1 MKINDKLHG
10 FVVTRVVDVPD
21 VSGKLFEMVHE
32 GSDATLIYLERADE
46 NKTFAIGFRTLPQD
60 DTGVFHIIEHSVL
73 CGSDKYPVKEPFVE
87 LLKGS
92 QNTFLNAM
100 TYEDRTVYPVS
111 SRNPK
116 DFLNLVSVY
125 MDAVLHPTALKD
137 PRIFRQEGWHF
148 ELDEEDNLIYNGV
161 VYNEMKGAY
170 SSPDEI
176 SVAAAKATLFPDTP
190 YKYESGGAPKAI
202 PDLTFEEFC
211 ASHARFY
218 HPSNAVMFL
227 DGQVDLDASLS
238 LLNDFL
244 REYTPIEKTEA
255 IAPQGIVDGGCV
267 TEYYE
272 ISENEDPEGKCR
284 LSLNYVY
291 GSPEDGKLVLATNII
306 IDALLGSNDAP
317 LKKAILKSGLAE
329 DFDTFTNRTVQ
340 QSIQMEARGVK
351 EENLEALES
360 LILDSIRKIAEEGI
374 DKNAISSALNAIEF
388 KLREKDYGSFP
399 KGVAFALSVFGA
411 TNYGRSPEA
420 ALSYEEEVKA
430 IREAIHTDYFEKTLL
445 AMTVDNPHR
454 SKVILL
460 PDKDLGKKI
469 SGEEKERLAKIKAS
483 MTSDELAAIKAETEA
498 LKAWQASVDT
508 EENLAKLP
516 TLGIKDVYVSES
528 VTPTEVHNIAGAE
541 VINHPVDTSGIGYY
555 KLLFKAPDLEC
566 DEIFAL
572 NILSV
577 LFGNVKTDKHYPL
590 EVQNLIKAN
599 LGGLSFGL
607 TMAGKGDDASTYLVV
622 SGSSLDSKREDF
634 RSILTEVLLTSDLG
648 DKEALKNLLMQSKL
662 MAEDMFSQ
670 SGHAVAIGRVSASLY
685 ADGVMKEYISGY
697 EAYKLLCGLIDNY
710 DSQIDSFV
718 EKITSIHKR
727 VATRDRLTISVT
739 GELDKDF
746 IESLV
751 NDLPSDGTTPTHAT
765 IKPLGFKSEAII
777 VPSRVSYA
785 VAGSDAGEAA
795 KDLIG
800 ALMVSRSIL
809 SYEYLWNQIRVLG
822 GAYGAGFMARRN
834 GFIACHS
841 YRDPSPINSIA
852 KYKECGDFLGG
863 ICSSGMDLTKF
874 IIGAIGE
881 YDGLT
886 TPRLA
891 GSKATADY
899 LSGWTPEDDAKVL
912 ADMKSTDK
920 EALAKVAELLTKVFE
935 NAVTCVVGSRE
946 HIEASRDSF
955 DHIIEI

>member
-1 MKINDKLHG
+1 MNINDKIHD
-10 FVVTRVVDVPD
+10 FTITRVVDVPD
-21 VSGKLFEMVHE
+21 VSGRLFEMVHQ
-32 GSDATLIYLERADE
+32 GSGASLLYLDRRDE

-60 DTGVFHIIEHSVL
+60 DTGVFHILEHSVL

-137 PRIFRQEGWHF
+137 SRIFRQEGWHF
-148 ELDEEDNLIYNGV
+148 ELDDEDNLIYNGV

-176 SVAAAKATLFPDTP
+176 SVAAAKATLFPNTP

-218 HPSNAVMFL
+218 HPSNAMMFL
-227 DGQVDLDASLS
+227 DGDIDVDTTLALLD
-238 LLNDFL
+238 DFL
-244 REYTPIEKTEA
+244 REYTPIEKTED
-255 IAPQGIVDGGCV
+255 IAPQAAVDGGVV
-267 TEYYE
+267 TTYYE

-291 GSPEDGKLVLATNII
+291 GSPEDGKLVLATNIL

-340 QSIQMEARGVK
+340 QSIQMEARGIK
-351 EENLEALES
+351 EENLDALEN
-360 LILDSIRKIAEEGI
+360 LIIDSIKKIAEDGI

-420 ALSYEEEVKA
+420 ALSYEADVKEIRDA
-430 IREAIHTDYFEKTLL
+430 IDTDYFEKTLL

-460 PDKDLGKKI
+460 PDKEMGKKI
-469 SGEEKERLAKIKAS
+469 SAEEKERLAKIKAS
-483 MTSDELAAIKAETEA
+483 MTPDELATIKAEAEA
-498 LKAWQASVDT
+498 LKAWQASADT

-516 TLGIKDVYVSES
+516 TLGIEDVYVSES
-528 VTPTEVHNIAGAE
+528 TTPTEIHKIAGAE
-541 VINHPVDTSGIGYY
+541 VINHPIDTSSIGYY
-555 KLLFKAPDLEC
+555 KLLFKASDLDCE
-566 DEIFAL
+566 EIFAL

-577 LFGNVKTDKHYPL
+577 LFGNVKTKNYTPL

-607 TMAGKGDDASTYLVV
+607 TMAGKGEDVSTYLVV

-670 SGHAVAIGRVSASLY
+670 SGHAVAIGRVNASLY
-685 ADGVMKEYISGY
+685 TDGVMKEYISGY
-697 EAYKLLCGLIDNY
+697 EAYKLLCSLIDNY
-710 DSQIDSFV
+710 DSQIDEFV
-718 EKITSIHKR
+718 EKITKLHQR
-727 VATRDRLTISVT
+727 VVTQERLTVSVT
-739 GELDKDF
+739 GALDQDF
-746 IESLV
+746 ISALV
-751 NDLPSDGTTPTHAT
+751 ADLPKDGITPSRAS

-785 VAGSDAGEAA
+785 VIGADAGEET

-822 GAYGAGFMARRN
+822 GAYGAGFMARRQ
-834 GFIACHS
+834 GFIGCYS
-841 YRDPSPINSIA
+841 YRDPSPINSIE
-852 KYKECGDFLGG
+852 KYKECGDFLSG
-863 ICSSGMDLTKF
+863 ICSSDIDLTKF

-912 ADMKSTDK
+912 TDMKSTNK
-920 EALAKVAELLTKVFE
+920 ETLARVADLLTKTFD

-946 HIEASRDSF
+946 HIEANSHAF
-955 DHIIEI
+955 DNIIEI

>member
-1 MKINDKLHG
+1 MDINDKIHG
-10 FVVTRVVDVPD
+10 FTITRVVDVPD
-21 VSGKLFEMVHE
+21 VSGRLFEMVHQ
-32 GSDATLIYLERADE
+32 GSGASLLYLDRRDE

-60 DTGVFHIIEHSVL
+60 DTGVFHILEHSVL

-125 MDAVLHPTALKD
+125 MDAVLHPTALND
-137 PRIFRQEGWHF
+137 SRIFRQEGWHF
-148 ELDEEDNLIYNGV
+148 ELDDEDNLIYNGV

-176 SVAAAKATLFPDTP
+176 SVATAKATLFPDTP

-218 HPSNAVMFL
+218 HPSNAMMFL
-227 DGQVDLDASLS
+227 DGDIDVDTTLALLD
-238 LLNDFL
+238 DFL
-244 REYTPIEKTEA
+244 REYTPIEKTED
-255 IAPQGIVDGGCV
+255 IAPQAAVDGGV
-267 TEYYE
+267 ATTYYE

-291 GSPEDGKLVLATNII
+291 GSPEDGNLVLATNIL

-329 DFDTFTNRTVQ
+329 DFDAFTNRTVQ

-351 EENLEALES
+351 EENLEALEN
-360 LILDSIRKIAEEGI
+360 LIIDSIKKIAEDGI

-420 ALSYEEEVKA
+420 ALSYEADVKEIRDA
-430 IREAIHTDYFEKTLL
+430 IDTDYFEKTLL

-460 PDKDLGKKI
+460 PDKEMGKKI
-469 SGEEKERLAKIKAS
+469 SAEEKERLAKIKAS
-483 MTSDELAAIKAETEA
+483 MTPDELATIKAEAEA
-498 LKAWQASVDT
+498 LKAWQASADT

-516 TLGIKDVYVSES
+516 TLGIEDVYVSES
-528 VTPTEVHNIAGAE
+528 TTPTEIHKIAGAE
-541 VINHPVDTSGIGYY
+541 VINHPIDTSGIGYY
-555 KLLFKAPDLEC
+555 KLLFKASDLDC

-572 NILSV
+572 NILSL
-577 LFGNVKTDKHYPL
+577 LFGNVKTKNHTPL

-607 TMAGKGDDASTYLVV
+607 TMAGKGDDVSTYLVV

-670 SGHAVAIGRVSASLY
+670 SGNAVAIGRVNASLY
-685 ADGVMKEYISGY
+685 TDGVMKEYISGY
-697 EAYKLLCGLIDNY
+697 EAYKLLCSLIDNY
-710 DSQIDSFV
+710 DSQIDGFI
-718 EKITSIHKR
+718 EKITNLHKR
-727 VATRDRLTISVT
+727 VTTRERLTISVT
-739 GELDKDF
+739 GVLDEGF

-751 NDLPSDGTTPTHAT
+751 NDLPTDGITPSRAS

-785 VAGSDAGEAA
+785 VIGADAGEET

-800 ALMVSRSIL
+800 ALKVSRSIL

-822 GAYGAGFMARRN
+822 GAYGTGFVARRD

-852 KYKECGDFLGG
+852 KYKECGDFLSG
-863 ICSSGMDLTKF
+863 ICSSDIDLTKF

-920 EALAKVAELLTKVFE
+920 ETLARVADLLTKTFD

-946 HIEASRDSF
+946 HIEANSHAF
-955 DHIIEI
+955 DNIIEI

>member
-1 MKINDKLHG
+1 MNINDKIHG
-10 FVVTRVVDVPD
+10 FAVTRIVDVPD
-21 VSGKLFEMVHE
+21 VSGRLFEMVHE
-32 GSDATLIYLERADE
+32 GSGASLIFLDRDDD
-46 NKTFAIGFRTLPQD
+46 NKTFAIGFRTLPSD
-60 DTGVFHIIEHSVL
+60 DTGVFHILEHSVL

-137 PRIFRQEGWHF
+137 SRIFRQEGWHF
-148 ELDEEDNLIYNGV
+148 ELDEEENLIYNGV

-176 SVAAAKATLFPDTP
+176 SVATAKATLFPDTP

-218 HPSNAVMFL
+218 HPSNAMMFL
-227 DGQVDLDASLS
+227 DGSIDIDRTLS
-238 LLNDFL
+238 LLDDFL
-244 REYTPIEKTEA
+244 REYTPVARTED
-255 IAPQGIVDGGCV
+255 IAPQPVVDGGV
-267 TEYYE
+267 ATAYYE

-291 GSPEDGKLVLATNII
+291 GSPEDGKLILATNII

-340 QSIQMEARGVK
+340 QSLQMEARGVK
-351 EENLEALES
+351 EENLEALEA
-360 LILDSIRKIAEEGI
+360 LILSSIKKIAEEGI

-388 KLREKDYGSFP
+388 RLREKDYGSFP

-420 ALSYEEEVKA
+420 ALSYEADVKA
-430 IREAIHTDYFEKTLL
+430 IREAMDTNYFEETLL
-445 AMTVDNPHR
+445 AMTVNNPHR

-460 PDKDLGKKI
+460 PDKEMGKKI
-469 SGEEKERLAKIKAS
+469 SAEEKERLAKIKAS
-483 MTSDELAAIKAETEA
+483 MTPDELAAIKADAEA

-516 TLGIKDVYVSES
+516 TLGIEDIYVSDT
-528 VTPTEVHNIAGAE
+528 VTPTDVQKIEGTE
-541 VINHPVDTSGIGYY
+541 VINHPIDTSGIGYY
-555 KLLFKAPDLEC
+555 KLLFKASDLSLE
-566 DEIFAL
+566 EVFAL
-572 NILSV
+572 NTLTV
-577 LFGNVKTDKHYPL
+577 LFGNVKTDKHTPL

-607 TMAGKGDDASTYLVV
+607 TIAGKGDDVCPYLVV
-622 SGSSLDSKREDF
+622 TGSSLDSKKEDL
-634 RSILTEVLLTSDLG
+634 RAILTEVLLTSDLG

-670 SGHAVAIGRVSASLY
+670 SGHAVAIGRVNASLY
-685 ADGVMKEYISGY
+685 TDGVIKEYISGY
-697 EAYKLLCGLIDNY
+697 ESYRLLCDLIDNY
-710 DSQIDSFV
+710 DSQIDGFIK
-718 EKITSIHKR
+718 KIRELHKK
-727 VATRDRLTISVT
+727 VVTKERLTISIT
-739 GELDKDF
+739 GALDSGF
-746 IESLV
+746 IASLIG
-751 NDLPSDGTTPTHAT
+751 DLPAGGVIPEKAD

-785 VAGSDAGEAA
+785 VAGADAGSEAR
-795 KDLIG
+795 DLIG

-822 GAYGAGFMARRN
+822 GAYGAGFMARRQ
-834 GFIACHS
+834 GFIGCYS
-841 YRDPSPINSIA
+841 YRDPSPINSIE
-852 KYKECGDFLGG
+852 KYKECGSFLDS
-863 ICSSGMDLTKF
+863 ICSSEMELTKF

-920 EALAKVAELLTKVFE
+920 ETLRKVSELLAGVLSS
-935 NAVTCVVGSRE
+935 AVTCVVGSRE
-946 HIEASRDSF
+946 HVEANKDSF
-955 DHIIEI
+955 DRIIEI

>member
-1 MKINDKLHG
+1 MNINDKIHG
-10 FVVTRVVDVPD
+10 FSILRIVDVPD
-21 VSGKLFEMVHE
+21 VSGRLYEMVHD
-32 GSDATLIYLERADE
+32 GSGASLIYLNRADE
-46 NKTFAIGFRTLPQD
+46 NKTFAIGFRTLPCD
-60 DTGVFHIIEHSVL
+60 DTGVFHILEHSVL
-73 CGSDKYPVKEPFVE
+73 CGSDRYPVKEPFVE

-137 PRIFRQEGWHF
+137 SRIFRQEGWHF
-148 ELDEEDNLIYNGV
+148 ELDDEDNLIYNGV

-176 SVAAAKATLFPDTP
+176 SVATAKATLFPNTP
-190 YKYESGGAPKAI
+190 YKYESGGAPVSI

-227 DGQVDLDASLS
+227 DGQVDLDESLA

-244 REYTPIEKTEA
+244 SEYTPIAKTEE
-255 IAPQGIVDGGCV
+255 IAPQEAVDGGV
-267 TEYYE
+267 ATAYYE

-291 GSPEDGKLVLATNII
+291 GSPEDGKLVLATNIL

-317 LKKAILKSGLAE
+317 LKKIILKSCLAE

-351 EENLEALES
+351 EENLEALEA
-360 LILDSIRKIAEEGI
+360 LIIDSIKRIAEEGI

-420 ALSYEEEVKA
+420 ALSYEADVKA
-430 IREAIHTDYFEKTLL
+430 VREAIDTNYFEETLL
-445 AMTVDNPHR
+445 AMTVNNPHR

-460 PDKDLGKKI
+460 PDKEMGKKI
-469 SGEEKERLAKIKAS
+469 SAEEKERLAKIKAS
-483 MTSDELAAIKAETEA
+483 MTPEELATIKAEAEA

-516 TLGIKDVYVSES
+516 TLGIEDIYISES
-528 VTPTEVHNIAGAE
+528 VTPTEIHNVAGAE

-555 KLLFKAPDLEC
+555 KFLFKASDLDCE
-566 DEIFAL
+566 EIFAL
-572 NILSV
+572 NILSI
-577 LFGNVKTDKHYPL
+577 LFGNVKTAKHTPL

-607 TMAGKGDDASTYLVV
+607 TMGGKGDEVSTYFVA
-622 SGSSLDSKREDF
+622 SGSSLDSKREDL
-634 RSILTEVLLTSDLG
+634 RSILTEMLLTSDLC

-670 SGHAVAIGRVSASLY
+670 SGHAVAISRVNAALY
-685 ADGVMKEYISGY
+685 ADGVVKEYISGY
-697 EAYKLLCGLIDNY
+697 ESYKLLCSLIDNY
-710 DSQIDSFV
+710 DSQIDGFI
-718 EKITSIHKR
+718 EKIISLHKR
-727 VATRDRLTISVT
+727 VVTRERLIVSIT
-739 GELDKDF
+739 GALDTSF
-746 IESLV
+746 IESIV
-751 NDLPSDGTTPTHAT
+751 NDLPTDGVTPSHAH

-785 VAGSDAGEAA
+785 VLGANVGETAR
-795 KDLIG
+795 DLMG
-800 ALMVSRSIL
+800 ALMVSKSIL

-822 GAYGAGFMARRN
+822 GAYGAGFIARRQ
-834 GFIACHS
+834 GFIGCYS
-841 YRDPSPINSIA
+841 YRDPSPVNSIE
-852 KYKECGDFLGG
+852 KYKECGRFLNE
-863 ICSSGMDLTKF
+863 ICSSGMDFTKF

-899 LSGWTPEDDAKVL
+899 LYGWTPEDDAKVL

-920 EALAKVAELLTKVFE
+920 EVLEKVSALLTSTFN
-935 NAVTCVVGSRE
+935 NAITCVVGSRE
-946 HIEASRDSF
+946 HIESNKDSF
-955 DHIIEI
+955 DSIIEI